1 MPDIQEVIALG
12 IVALVAGRL
21 LWSRFGRR
29 RAGAKTGDCGDCAA
43 AGPAPKEA
51 TVHFHRKRRPPGGAD
66 EENGAG
72 T

>member
-1 MPDIQEVIALG
+1 MPDIQEVIAVG
-12 IVALVAGRL
+12 IVALVAGWL
-21 LWSRFGRR
+21 LWRRFGKRR
-29 RAGAKTGDCGDCAA
+29 DGAKTGDCGDCAA

-51 TVHFHRKRRPPGGAD
+51 TVHFYRKRSPPGGAN